1 MRLGSE
7 VDPALQAATQAISR
21 RAQHH
26 ASRFASIELRK
37 GSLSRAPAG
46 RVSTRLAPL
55 GYAMA
60 TTLGLGVVLA
70 AWFF

>member
-7 VDPALQAATQAISR
+7 LDPALQAATQAISR
-21 RAQHH
+21 RAQHT
-26 ASRFASIELRK
+26 ASRFASIELRM
-37 GSLSRAPAG
+37 SQAG
-46 RVSTRLAPL
+46 RGRSGRQLAPL

-60 TTLGLGVVLA
+60 TTFGLGLVLV

>member
-7 VDPALQAATQAISR
+7 VDPALEAATQAISR

-26 ASRFASIELRK
+26 ASRFASIELRTSK
-37 GSLSRAPAG
+37 ANAGSGGS
-46 RVSTRLAPL
+46 RLAPL